1 MTSDP
6 AAADRIALDLD
17 LRNRERQTLTR
28 DLFEK
33 AREIVTTQPDGT
45 ALLFAADPS
54 FNSGVVGLVASRL
67 TEEFYRPSVVIE
79 QGAHESRGS
88 CRSIPEFH
96 ITQALDECRELFVRH
111 GGHAAAAG
119 FTIET
124 TKLGALAQRLSEIAQ
139 RNLGGQ
145 DLLPTLSI
153 DAVLHLHK
161 LKPELF
167 QALKALEPHGY
178 ANPTPVFVSR
188 GVSIVELR
196 TVGMD
201 GAHLKM
207 KVGDGGTIFDAIG
220 FKFGPMAERLSRGD
234 KLDIAYTFEENE
246 WNGERKYQLNI
257 KDIKYADK

>member
-1 MTSDP
+1 
-6 AAADRIALDLD
+6 
-17 LRNRERQTLTR
+17 
-28 DLFEK
+28 
-33 AREIVTTQPDGT
+33 
-45 ALLFAADPS
+45 
-54 FNSGVVGLVASRL
+54 VASRL
-67 TEEFYRPSVVIE
+67 TEEFYRPAVVIE
-79 QGAHESRGS
+79 QGPHESRGS

-124 TKLGALAQRLSEIAQ
+124 TKLDSLARRLSEIAQ
-139 RNLGGQ
+139 RELGGQ
-145 DLLPTLSI
+145 ELLPTLSI
-153 DAVLHLHK
+153 DAVLHLHR
-161 LKPELF
+161 LKPDLF
-167 QALKALEPHGY
+167 HALQQLEPHGY
-178 ANPTPVFVSR
+178 ANPTPVFASL

-201 GAHLKM
+201 GAHLKL

-220 FKFGPMAERLSRGD
+220 FKFGFMAERLTRGD

-246 WNGERKYQLNI
+246 WNGDRKYQLNI